1 MLFVASAVAGSDEPS
16 FPPRGVAPA
25 QAAPTRDASARR
37 ATWSRFRDH
46 FCKSTMMKEVR
57 RRYIEFVLEQSD
69 YYKLSKSGKSR
80 VERILREDT
89 GFSRAQVTQLIRQYR
104 ETGTLKTDDVGGPS
118 AT

>member
-25 QAAPTRDASARR
+25 QAAPTRDASAQPV
-37 ATWSRFRDH
+37 TWRRFRDD
-46 FCKSTMMKEVR
+46 FCKGTMTKKVR
-57 RRYIEFVLEQSD
+57 LRYIEFVLNQSD
-69 YYKLSKSGKSR
+69 YHNLSKSGQSR
-80 VERILREDT
+80 VKRILREDT

-104 ETGTLKTDDVGGPS
+104 ETGTLKTDDVGGSS